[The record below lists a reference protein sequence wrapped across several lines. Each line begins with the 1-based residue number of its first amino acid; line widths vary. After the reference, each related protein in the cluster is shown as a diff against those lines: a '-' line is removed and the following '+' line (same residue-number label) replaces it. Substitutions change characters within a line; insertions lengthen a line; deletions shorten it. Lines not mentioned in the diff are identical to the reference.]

1 MVSQQ
6 VKKWIKAEFEAHNF
20 VFQIPDRVLEET
32 KTSGGHKLER
42 MSSAFAQDEV
52 MPDLAELLVF
62 ADLVLMQKLRN
73 HCSFEFL
80 QMIDIAIQAELED
93 VLDLHVDNPSTIAT
107 LKTSLM
113 SELNRL
119 GRGVVDEEISRMI
132 QDEKLIFVMTLRN
145 NFNKNACKNHDMF
158 KGLSQIPSCIL
169 EEVMQQ
175 FILVAVEQVFAE
187 VTHDLFL

>member
-1 MVSQQ
+1 MGLGTAGST
-6 VKKWIKAEFEAHNF
+6 EEAKT
-20 VFQIPDRVLEET
+20 ET
-32 KTSGGHKLER
+32 RGAINLQRLSTV
-42 MSSAFAQDEV
+42 FAQDE
-52 MPDLAELLVF
+52 MLPDLAELLVF

-80 QMIDIAIQAELED
+80 QMIDRAMQAELED
-93 VLDLHVDNPSTIAT
+93 IIDLNVDNQDTVMA

-113 SELNRL
+113 CELNAL
-119 GRGVVDEEISRMI
+119 GRGASDEEISRMI

-158 KGLSQIPSCIL
+158 SGLSQIPSCIL
-169 EEVMQQ
+169 EETLQQ
-175 FILVAVEQVFAE
+175 HVLVAVEQVFAE